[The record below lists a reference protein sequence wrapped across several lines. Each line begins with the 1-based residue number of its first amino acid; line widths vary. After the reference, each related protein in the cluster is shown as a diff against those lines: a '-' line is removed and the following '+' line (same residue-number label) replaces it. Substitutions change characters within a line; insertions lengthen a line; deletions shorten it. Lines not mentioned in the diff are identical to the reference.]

1 MTDQATPGPLS
12 GLKVLDL
19 SRFVAGP
26 FSAMMLGDLGADVVK
41 IEKRDGGDE
50 VRRAPPMVGGES
62 LFVMVFNRNKRS
74 LTLDLKHPD
83 GPSVLKDL
91 AAEAD
96 ILIENFR
103 PGVMEKFGCGWD
115 DLKAVNDRLIMA
127 RISGYG
133 QDGPHARRPSFD
145 AIAQAASGMME
156 MTGASD
162 GPPTLAGTTV
172 IDHTTGLH
180 ATVGILSAL
189 HARDATG
196 RGQLVDVALLDS
208 ALSLLMTAIPAYSML
223 GIKPERMG
231 NRDRYGAPSNTF
243 PTGDGH
249 FVHIVAG
256 GDDRFARFAAAVGLD
271 HLLGDPKYATNE
283 TRLEHADELE
293 AMVIAWTTSHTC
305 DEVILAM
312 EEARVPCGKVADIAE
327 VLDNPQLRHRGQ
339 IVDVDHPNAGTVPMQ
354 GFVTKLS
361 DTPAEIR
368 RPAPGAGEH
377 NAEILADWLGYD
389 GDRVRKLADAGII

>member
-1 MTDQATPGPLS
+1 MSDFSKPGALK

-26 FSAMMLGDLGADVVK
+26 FCAMMLGDLGADVVK

-50 VRRAPPMVGGES
+50 VRRAPPQVAGES

-74 LTLDLKHPD
+74 VTLDLKHPD
-83 GPSVLKDL
+83 GPALLKEL

-103 PGVMEKFGCGWD
+103 PGVMERFGCAWD

-133 QDGPHARRPSFD
+133 QDGPYARRPSFD
-145 AIAQAASGMME
+145 AIAQAGSGLME
-156 MTGASD
+156 MTGADD

-189 HARDATG
+189 HARETTG
-196 RGQLVDVALLDS
+196 KGQLVDVALLDS
-208 ALSLLMTAIPAYSML
+208 ALSLLMTAIPAYSLL
-223 GIKPERMG
+223 GIKPERIG

-256 GDDRFARFAAAVGLD
+256 GDDRFHRFAAAVGLE
-271 HLLGDPKYATNE
+271 HLLDDPKYESNDS
-283 TRLEHADELE
+283 RLEHVDKLE
-293 AMVIAWTTSHTC
+293 EMVVAWTSSHTC
-305 DEVILAM
+305 DEIIAAM

-327 VLDNPQLRHRGQ
+327 VIDNPQLRHRGQ
-339 IVDVDHPNAGTVPMQ
+339 IIDVDHPVAGTVPMQ
-354 GFVTKLS
+354 GFVHKLS
-361 DTPAEIR
+361 DTPADVR
-368 RPAPGAGEH
+368 RRGPANTTPRCWPTGS
-377 NAEILADWLGYD
+377 DMTPTVY
-389 GDRVRKLADAGII
+389 VP

>member
-1 MTDQATPGPLS
+1 MSDFSKPGALK

-26 FSAMMLGDLGADVVK
+26 FCAMMLGDLGADVVK

-50 VRRAPPMVGGES
+50 VRRAPPQVAGES

-74 LTLDLKHPD
+74 VTLDLKHPD
-83 GPSVLKDL
+83 GPALLKEL

-103 PGVMEKFGCGWD
+103 PGVMERFGCAWD

-133 QDGPHARRPSFD
+133 QDGPYARRPSFD
-145 AIAQAASGMME
+145 AIAQAGSGLME
-156 MTGASD
+156 MTGADD

-189 HARDATG
+189 HARETTG
-196 RGQLVDVALLDS
+196 KGQLVDVALLDS
-208 ALSLLMTAIPAYSML
+208 ALSLLMTAIPAYSLL
-223 GIKPERMG
+223 GIKPERIG

-256 GDDRFARFAAAVGLD
+256 GDDRFHRFAAAVGLE
-271 HLLGDPKYATNE
+271 HLLDDPKYESNDS
-283 TRLEHADELE
+283 RLEHVDELE
-293 AMVIAWTTSHTC
+293 EMVVAWTSSHTC
-305 DEVILAM
+305 DEIIAAM

-327 VLDNPQLRHRGQ
+327 VVDNPQLRHRGQ
-339 IVDVDHPNAGTVPMQ
+339 IIDVDHPVAGTVPMQ
-354 GFVTKLS
+354 GFVHKLS
-361 DTPAEIR
+361 DTPADVR
-368 RPAPGAGEH
+368 RPAPGAGQH
-377 NAEILADWLGYD
+377 NSEVLADWLGYD
-389 GDRVRKLADAGII
+389 ADRVRALSDASVI

>member
-1 MTDQATPGPLS
+1 MTNRSNPGPLS

-41 IEKRDGGDE
+41 VEKRDGGDD
-50 VRRAPPMVGGES
+50 VRKAPPLVGGES

-83 GPSVLKDL
+83 GPSVLKKL
-91 AAEAD
+91 AAKAD
-96 ILIENFR
+96 VLIENFR
-103 PGVMEKFGCGWD
+103 PGVMERFGCGWD
-115 DLKAVNDRLIMA
+115 ELKTLNDRLIMA

-145 AIAQAASGMME
+145 AIAQAGSGIME
-156 MTGASD
+156 MTGSSD
-162 GPPTLAGTTV
+162 GPPTLTGTTV

-189 HARDATG
+189 HARETTG

-208 ALSLLMTAIPAYSML
+208 AVSLLMTAIPAYAML
-223 GIKPERMG
+223 GIKQERMG

-256 GDDRFARFAAAVGLD
+256 GDDRFQRFAIAVGLE
-271 HLLGDPKYATNE
+271 HLLEDPKYVSNE

-293 AMVIAWTTSHTC
+293 AMVIAWTTSQTC
-305 DEVILAM
+305 DEIIAAM
-312 EEARVPCGKVADIAE
+312 ETARVPCGKVADIAE
-327 VLDNPQLRHRGQ
+327 VIDNPQLRHRDQ
-339 IVDVDHPNAGTVPMQ
+339 IIEVDHPTAGTVPMQ

-368 RPAPGAGEH
+368 RPAPGPGEH

-389 GDRVRKLADAGII
+389 SDRVRGLEDSGII

>member
-1 MTDQATPGPLS
+1 MSDFSKPGALK

-26 FSAMMLGDLGADVVK
+26 FCAMMLGDLGADVVK

-50 VRRAPPMVGGES
+50 VRRAPPQVEGES

-83 GPSVLKDL
+83 GPALLKEL

-103 PGVMEKFGCGWD
+103 PGVMERFGCAWD
-115 DLKAVNDRLIMA
+115 DLKTVNDRLIMA

-133 QDGPHARRPSFD
+133 QEGPYARRPSFD
-145 AIAQAASGMME
+145 AIAQAGSGLME
-156 MTGASD
+156 MTGATD

-189 HARDATG
+189 HARETTG
-196 RGQLVDVALLDS
+196 KGQLVDVALLDS
-208 ALSLLMTAIPAYSML
+208 ALSLLMTAIPAYSLL
-223 GIKPERMG
+223 GIKPDRIG

-243 PTGDGH
+243 PTADGH

-256 GDDRFARFAAAVGLD
+256 GDDRFKRFAAAVGLS
-271 HLLGDPKYATNE
+271 HLLDDPKYESNE
-283 TRLEHADELE
+283 SRLEHVDDLE
-293 AMVIAWTTSHTC
+293 EMVVAWTSSHTC
-305 DEVILAM
+305 DEIIAAM
-312 EEARVPCGKVADIAE
+312 EEARVPCGKVADISE
-327 VLDNPQLRHRGQ
+327 VIDNPQLRHRGQ
-339 IVDVDHPNAGTVPMQ
+339 IIDVDHPVAGTVPMQ

-361 DTPAEIR
+361 DTPANVR

-377 NAEILADWLGYD
+377 NIDVLSDWLGYD
-389 GDRVRKLADAGII
+389 ADRVAALSKASVI